1 MATRKQPETFEE
13 LALSILKAQLSALV
27 RNRKGAIALE
37 DIEHLHKIRVALR
50 RARLCSRL
58 FVKHLPAWAGEL
70 EVLLDSLDDDLGPAR
85 DADVVVRLV
94 RKRALKSG
102 LSEHALAQLENCS
115 EAWVA
120 ERQKQAVKALGSKEF
135 DRIDH
140 YLNLSQSAPETKPRP
155 ISVKK
160 AGEFLDEL
168 EEQVQDTFETVKKR
182 KATPRRIH
190 TLRIAVRRYRYGL
203 EFFKGTKGLV
213 TAEKLKAVIA
223 LQDQLGRHH
232 DLTLAL
238 GFLDEAGLD
247 GEEFDAIR
255 SWIRKRRKKA
265 APC

>member
-1 MATRKQPETFEE
+1 MAARKKPETFEE

-27 RNRKGAIALE
+27 RNRQGAIALE

-50 RARLCSRL
+50 RARLCARL

-70 EVLLDSLDDDLGPAR
+70 EALLDGLDDDLGPAR

-94 RKRALKSG
+94 RKRALKTG
-102 LSEHALAQLENCS
+102 LSEHSLATLEVRS
-115 EAWVA
+115 DAWVA
-120 ERQKQAVKALGSKEF
+120 ERQKRAVKALGSKEF

-140 YLNLSQSAPETKPRP
+140 YLNLSRVDTAKKQRP
-155 ISVKK
+155 ITVKK
-160 AGEFLDEL
+160 VSDFLDKLAEEVRMIVEEL
-168 EEQVQDTFETVKKR
+168 KKR

-203 EFFKGTKGLV
+203 EFFKGAKGLV
-213 TAEKLKAVIA
+213 TAEKLKAVVA
-223 LQDQLGRHH
+223 FQDRLGLHH

-238 GFLDEAGLD
+238 VFLDEAGLD